1 MDRAR
6 LVGTAKEAVILAMLQ
21 HDGCLSVKDI
31 LAIANRREAAVSV
44 PAVYRAIR
52 LLEEQRFIAGL
63 GTAEQDKVMEGLRQL
78 AELGV
83 MMPPDRGLMLFR
95 LTATG
100 RALGHILR
108 LAQDGPATLKDVQQT
123 ANAVYAIL
131 AAELAAGAAVPTP
144 APAGAPAPSPPG

>member
-21 HDGCLSVKDI
+21 HDGYLSVKDI
-31 LAIANRREAAVSV
+31 LAIANQRESSVSV

-52 LLEEQRFIAGL
+52 ILEEKHFIAAL
-63 GTAEQDKVMEGLRQL
+63 GTADQDKVMESLRQL

-83 MMPPDRGLMLFR
+83 MMPPDRGVMLFR
-95 LTATG
+95 LSETG
-100 RALGHILR
+100 RAVGQVLR
-108 LAQDGPATLKDVQQT
+108 LAHAVDTAAVKDVQQT

-131 AAELAAGAAVPTP
+131 AAEAVPA
-144 APAGAPAPSPPG
+144 APAEVSHVR

>member
-21 HDGCLSVKDI
+21 HEGYLSVKDI
-31 LAIANRREAAVSV
+31 LAIANRRESAVSV

-52 LLEEQRFIAGL
+52 LMEEKHFIASL
-63 GTAEQDKVMEGLRQL
+63 GTADQDKVMESLRQL

-83 MMPPDRGLMLFR
+83 MMPPDRGVMLFR
-95 LTATG
+95 LTDTG
-100 RALGHILR
+100 RAVGQVLR
-108 LAQDGPATLKDVQQT
+108 LAQSGDTVTVKDVQQA

-131 AAELAAGAAVPTP
+131 AAEADAVPTVP
-144 APAGAPAPSPPG
+144 AEVVGAP

>member
-21 HDGCLSVKDI
+21 HDGYLSVKDI
-31 LAIANRREAAVSV
+31 LAIANRRESAVSV

-52 LLEEQRFIAGL
+52 LLEDKRFIAGL
-63 GTAEQDKVMEGLRQL
+63 GSTEQDKVMEGLRQL

-95 LTATG
+95 LTETG
-100 RALGHILR
+100 RALGQILR
-108 LAQDGPATLKDVQQT
+108 LAQNGAATLKEVQQT

-131 AAELAAGAAVPTP
+131 AAELFAEAASPAAGAVP
-144 APAGAPAPSPPG
+144 APGPAQSG

>member
-21 HDGCLSVKDI
+21 HDGLLSAKDI
-31 LAIANRREAAVSV
+31 LAVANRHESAVSV

-52 LLEEQRFIAGL
+52 LLEEKRFITGL
-63 GTAEQDKVMEGLRQL
+63 DSAEQGKVMESLRQL

-83 MMPPDRGLMLFR
+83 MMPADRGVMLFR
-95 LTATG
+95 LTETG
-100 RALGHILR
+100 RALGQILR
-108 LAQDGPATLKDVQQT
+108 LAQGPVTIKDVQQT

-131 AAELAAGAAVPTP
+131 ASETAAGALAGGLVP
-144 APAGAPAPSPPG
+144 

>member
-21 HDGCLSVKDI
+21 HDGYLSVKDI
-31 LAIANRREAAVSV
+31 LAIANRRESAVSV

-52 LLEEQRFIAGL
+52 LMEEKHFIASL
-63 GTAEQDKVMEGLRQL
+63 GSADQDKVMESLRQL

-83 MMPPDRGLMLFR
+83 MMPPDRGVMLFR
-95 LTATG
+95 LTDTG
-100 RALGHILR
+100 RAVGQVLR
-108 LAQDGPATLKDVQQT
+108 LAQSGDTVTVKDVQQA

-131 AAELAAGAAVPTP
+131 AAEADAVPTVP
-144 APAGAPAPSPPG
+144 AEVVGAP

>member
-21 HDGCLSVKDI
+21 HDGYLSVKDI
-31 LAIANRREAAVSV
+31 LAIANRRESAVSV

-52 LLEEQRFIAGL
+52 LMEEKHFIASL
-63 GTAEQDKVMEGLRQL
+63 GSADQDKVMEGLRQL

-83 MMPPDRGLMLFR
+83 MMPPDRGVMLFR
-95 LTATG
+95 LTDTG
-100 RALGHILR
+100 RAVGQVLR
-108 LAQDGPATLKDVQQT
+108 LTQSGDTVTVKDVQQA

-131 AAELAAGAAVPTP
+131 AAEADAVPTVP
-144 APAGAPAPSPPG
+144 AEVVGAP

>member
-21 HDGCLSVKDI
+21 HDGYLSVKDI
-31 LAIANRREAAVSV
+31 LAIANRRESAVSV

-52 LLEEQRFIAGL
+52 LMEEKHFIASL
-63 GTAEQDKVMEGLRQL
+63 GSADQDKVMESLRQL

-83 MMPPDRGLMLFR
+83 MMPPDRGVMLFR
-95 LTATG
+95 LTETG
-100 RALGHILR
+100 RAVGQVLR
-108 LAQDGPATLKDVQQT
+108 LAQSGEPVAVKDVQQA

-131 AAELAAGAAVPTP
+131 AAEAGAVPVVP
-144 APAGAPAPSPPG
+144 AEVVGAP

>member
-21 HDGCLSVKDI
+21 HDGFLSVKDI
-31 LAIANRREAAVSV
+31 LAVANRRESAVSV

-52 LLEEQRFIAGL
+52 LLEEKHFITGL
-63 GTAEQDKVMEGLRQL
+63 GSAEQDKVMESLRQL

-83 MMPPDRGLMLFR
+83 MMPADRGVMLFR
-95 LTATG
+95 LTETG
-100 RALGHILR
+100 RALGQILR
-108 LAQDGPATLKDVQQT
+108 LAQGPITVKDVQQT

-131 AAELAAGAAVPTP
+131 AAETTAAEPAEAIGASE
-144 APAGAPAPSPPG
+144 GKR